1 MSDPTDQT
9 ATPCCPGLIRFGTAS
24 LIVLICGCLAWWFWP
39 TSTEPAADSIPVD
52 TETVSIAEQPND
64 TETTKAP
71 TAQPDSDSPPSVAE
85 EAGEDQRMSAAII
98 GKWETEREVGHR
110 DLTVN
115 DDGTAQMIVNIESTM
130 QKLIFGARMIIDIK
144 WHIADGFL
152 TFEMVGG
159 EPKSSVDILTKIG
172 GTSLAFEI
180 LEINEDRLLEKDT
193 EDDPDHDW
201 KRVEE

>member
-1 MSDPTDQT
+1 MSDPTNQT
-9 ATPCCPGLIRFGTAS
+9 ATPCCPGLVRFGTAS
-24 LIVLICGCLAWWFWP
+24 LAVLACGCLAWWFWP
-39 TSTEPAADSIPVD
+39 ASTESV
-52 TETVSIAEQPND
+52 AENTAEATSVVEQSSG
-64 TETTKAP
+64 TETTVAP
-71 TAQPDSDSPPSVAE
+71 TSVSEPASAPPAAE
-85 EAGEDQRMSAAII
+85 EIDEDQRMSAAIV
-98 GKWETEREVGHR
+98 GKWQTEREVGHR

-152 TFEMVGG
+152 TFEMIGG
-159 EPKSSVDILTKIG
+159 EPKSSVDMLTKIG

-180 LEINEDRLLEKDT
+180 LEINENRLLVKDT